1 MRVEAALRAC
11 YACRMNKLALALL
24 LGLPLCACEKSAAA
38 PASVTTAAAPAA
50 PAVHAAV
57 VGDDASVPRLAVGTK
72 AKCAVTGEEFTVT
85 GSTLQVTYDNKRYAF
100 CCADCQPTFAKNPAK
115 YAAK

>member
-1 MRVEAALRAC
+1 MK
-11 YACRMNKLALALL
+11 KLALTIL
-24 LGLPLCACEKSAAA
+24 LGLPLCACGKTSAAPPPAAQSAA
-38 PASVTTAAAPAA
+38 PTTTAAAI
-50 PAVHAAV
+50 
-57 VGDDASVPRLAVGTK
+57 GDDPSVPRLAAGTK

-85 GSTLQVTYDNKRYAF
+85 PSTVQVTYDKKRYAF

>member
-1 MRVEAALRAC
+1 MK
-11 YACRMNKLALALL
+11 KLALVFL
-24 LGLPLCACEKSAAA
+24 LGLPLCACAKTSAAPP
-38 PASVTTAAAPAA
+38 PAALSATPAAAAT
-50 PAVHAAV
+50 
-57 VGDDASVPRLAVGTK
+57 VGDDPTVPRLAAGTK

-85 GSTLQVTYDNKRYAF
+85 NSTVQVTYDKKRYAF

>member
-1 MRVEAALRAC
+1 MT
-11 YACRMNKLALALL
+11 KLALAIL
-24 LGLPLCACEKSAAA
+24 LGLPLCACEKSSAATQ
-38 PASVTTAAAPAA
+38 PATLTAPAA
-50 PAVHAAV
+50 GAAAASV
-57 VGDDASVPRLAVGTK
+57 VGDDPTVPRLAAGTK

-85 GSTLQVTYDNKRYAF
+85 GSTIQVTYDKKRYAF